1 MSSDN
6 INNKRIAKNT
16 IALYIRMLVIMA
28 INFYMARVVLDVL
41 GVTDYGIYNL
51 VGTIVV
57 IFSFLKSSLSEAT
70 QRFLN
75 YEMGKN
81 NGIHLQEVFSACFSC
96 YWGCNLNCVKAC
108 S

>member
-16 IALYIRMLVIMA
+16 VALYIRMLVIMA

-57 IFSFLKSSLSEAT
+57 IFTFLKSS
-70 QRFLN
+70 
-75 YEMGKN
+75 
-81 NGIHLQEVFSACFSC
+81 
-96 YWGCNLNCVKAC
+96 
-108 S
+108 

>member
-81 NGIHLQEVFSACFSC
+81 NGCLLYTSPSPRD
-96 YWGCNLNCVKAC
+96 
-108 S
+108 

>member
-75 YEMGKN
+75 YEMGK
-81 NGIHLQEVFSACFSC
+81 IMAFICKRFLVHVLVAI
-96 YWGCNLNCVKAC
+96 
-108 S
+108 

>member
-57 IFSFLKSSLSEAT
+57 IFFFKIFLK
-70 QRFLN
+70 
-75 YEMGKN
+75 
-81 NGIHLQEVFSACFSC
+81 
-96 YWGCNLNCVKAC
+96 
-108 S
+108 

>member
-57 IFSFLKSSLSEAT
+57 IFSF
-70 QRFLN
+70 
-75 YEMGKN
+75 
-81 NGIHLQEVFSACFSC
+81 
-96 YWGCNLNCVKAC
+96 
-108 S
+108 